1 MYSWE
6 DPRTM
11 SKEERMASREE
22 FYRPRT
28 MEELVAEAEERE
40 FREEEYRDL
49 W

>member
-6 DPRTM
+6 DPRLMTP
-11 SKEERMASREE
+11 EERRASREE

-40 FREEEYRDL
+40 FREEEYREEV
-49 W
+49 

>member
-6 DPRTM
+6 DPRLM

-22 FYRPRT
+22 FYRSRT

-40 FREEEYRDL
+40 YREEEYREEI
-49 W
+49 